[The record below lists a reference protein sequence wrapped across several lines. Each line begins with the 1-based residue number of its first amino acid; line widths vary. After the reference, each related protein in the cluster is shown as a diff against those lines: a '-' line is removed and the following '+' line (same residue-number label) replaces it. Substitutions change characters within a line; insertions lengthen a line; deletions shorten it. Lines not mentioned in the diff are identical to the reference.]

1 MAEQDSGRDRVWAFL
16 GIRPGERS
24 RVVLFALWSMAVVGG
39 VVIVGGLA
47 GRALFLSALPRE
59 YVGLKFLLPPM
70 ALAVVVALYA
80 RMLDRLRRDRLVV
93 GTSLVLAAVVLGLRA
108 GLSAPFGDG
117 LVFLCLLFVALEVI
131 GALAI
136 IQFWTMAGDLFDA
149 REAKRL
155 FGLVAAGGT
164 VAAVLFSAGLG
175 AAARAVPAADL
186 LYGLVGALLV
196 CAACAGLL
204 GRRHRAELESQASG
218 LRDGRRDAAG
228 AADGGLVALL
238 RPRLVR
244 SIAGLIVTAAVVSA
258 IADYQL
264 DLALQEHYGS
274 DSAGMVAFL
283 GVLRAAAGT
292 VALILQVFVA
302 RHLLGRLGLRGG
314 LLALP
319 LLMLLGQVG
328 IVLTGGLLLAVALP
342 KAADGALKFDL
353 NNTSVNLLFLPVA
366 PAVRARLKAVID
378 GILKPAVLSG
388 VGGVFLLIGRLPQ
401 VTVVHW
407 SVVAIGVV
415 VAWIGFVRGAVHAY
429 VEELQA
435 GLRQR
440 RLGGEALPLSL
451 GDETSSRVL
460 SDALAAGG
468 DAGLILHALAVLK
481 EQEGAAHKP
490 DLVALLEHPAEEV
503 RLEAVG
509 LLGREED
516 PGLVDPLRQ
525 RLLGDESIEVR
536 AGALVALA
544 ASGGVELAPE
554 VLHYLDDPRPAL
566 RAAAVKAALL
576 HLGIDGILHAASA
589 LKELLDDS
597 DPTIRAEGARTLGA
611 LGARSFH
618 SPLVPLLEDPEVQ
631 VRRAAMQAAGRLRAR
646 ALAEPLLPL
655 LGEPRLSRETQHAL
669 AACLES
675 APRWIVE
682 RLQDDDLP
690 TAVRLGLVQSLGL
703 FGPSGREPLGD
714 LLLDPRPRVRGAAA
728 RALRTFGGGPD
739 PDLVTRGLVLEER
752 GICELAQFLAAIGE
766 VADHT
771 TGTLEDR
778 LDESLDR
785 LLELIALRSPGFQA
799 DQVRESLRS
808 TDKRRCANAIELLDH
823 VVEPVHRPILLALAE
838 GHQRAL
844 LAVADARKLR
854 PPSSAAAALT
864 TLAGASDPWLRS
876 CAILD
881 LARGP
886 SSAEAVVR
894 QALGH
899 PDHLV
904 LETARRAAE
913 LLGMP
918 EARGWETKM
927 AMTTLEKVLFL
938 KSIPLFTN
946 IPGETL
952 AQVAPI
958 AHEVRHAEG
967 DTFIRAG
974 ESGDCLYVV
983 VDGEVEV
990 WSAEETIA
998 EVGSRAIIG
1007 ELAVLTDRPRNAD
1020 CIAGSDLLMLRIGK
1034 EDFWELLEEHP
1045 ELSTGIL
1052 RQVIDRYLGAAP
1064 APASAR
1070 RRS

>member
-1 MAEQDSGRDRVWAFL
+1 MAAEDAGRLAQLWTFL

-59 YVGLKFLLPPM
+59 YVALKFLLPPV
-70 ALAVVVALYA
+70 ALAVVVAVYA
-80 RMLDRLRRDRLVV
+80 RLLDRLRRDRLVV
-93 GTSLVLAAVVLGLRA
+93 GTSLLLGVVVLGLRV
-108 GLSAPFGDG
+108 GLSADFGDG

-131 GALAI
+131 GAVAI

-164 VAAVLFSAGLG
+164 VAAVVFSAGLG
-175 AAARAVPAADL
+175 AAARAVPPADL

-196 CAACAGLL
+196 CAACAALL
-204 GRRHRAELESQASG
+204 GRRHRDELEAQKSG
-218 LRDGRRDAAG
+218 ARAGRGDDGEPE
-228 AADGGLVALL
+228 GLGALL

-244 SIAGLIVTAAVVSA
+244 SIAGLIVTAAVASA

-264 DLALQEHYGS
+264 DLALQNHYGS
-274 DSAGMVAFL
+274 DAAGMVTFL

-292 VALILQVFVA
+292 VALLLQVFVA
-302 RHLLGRLGLRGG
+302 RHLLSRLGLRGG

-328 IVLTGGLLLAVALP
+328 IVLTGGLLIAVALP

-378 GILKPAVLSG
+378 GILKPVVLSG
-388 VGGVFLLIGRLPQ
+388 VGGVFLLVGRLPQ
-401 VTVVHW
+401 VTVMHW
-407 SVVAIGVV
+407 AVVAIGVV
-415 VAWIGFVRGAVHAY
+415 VAWFGFVRSAVLAY
-429 VEELQA
+429 VDELQA

-460 SDALAAGG
+460 SDALEAG
-468 DAGLILHALAVLK
+468 DAGLVMHALAVLR
-481 EQEGAAHKP
+481 EEGGASHRP
-490 DLVALLEHPAEEV
+490 GLVALLDHPVEEV
-503 RLEAVG
+503 RLDVVG
-509 LLGREED
+509 LLGRGED
-516 PGLVDPLRQ
+516 PELVEPLRR
-525 RLLGDESIEVR
+525 RLQDDDSVRVR

-544 ASGGVELAPE
+544 ASGGPE
-554 VLHYLDDPRPAL
+554 VAAEVLRYLDDGRPAL
-566 RAAAVKAALL
+566 RAAAVRAALL

-589 LKELLDDS
+589 LKELLDDP
-597 DPTIRAEGARTLGA
+597 DPAIRAQGARTLGA
-611 LGARSFH
+611 LGARSFY
-618 SPLVPLLEDPEVQ
+618 SPLVPLLDDPEVE
-631 VRRAAMQAAGRLRAR
+631 VRRAAVKAAGRLRAR
-646 ALAEPLLPL
+646 ALALPLLPR
-655 LGEPRLSRETQHAL
+655 LGEPRLSREAQHAL

-675 APRWIVE
+675 DPRWIVE

-690 TAVRLGLVQSLGL
+690 MPVTVGLVQTLGL
-703 FGPSGREPLGD
+703 LGPAGRQPLTD
-714 LLLDPRPRVRGAAA
+714 LLLDHRPRVRGAAA
-728 RALRTFGGGPD
+728 RALRASRAELD
-739 PDLVTRGLVLEER
+739 PERVPEALRLEEQ
-752 GICELAQFLAAIGE
+752 GICELATCLAALDDD
-766 VADHT
+766 ADHT

-785 LLELIALRSPGFQA
+785 LLDLIALRSPGFQA

-823 VVEPVHRPILLALAE
+823 VVEPTHRPVLLALAE
-838 GHQRAL
+838 GHRRPL
-844 LAVADARKLR
+844 LAEAEARSV
-854 PPSSAAAALT
+854 PPPVSATAALT
-864 TLAGASDPWLRS
+864 GLAGTADPWLRS
-876 CAILD
+876 CALFD
-881 LARGP
+881 LSRGSDP
-886 SSAEAVVR
+886 AEAVLR
-894 QALGH
+894 ALDH
-899 PDHLV
+899 PDPLV

-913 LLGMP
+913 QLGLP
-918 EARGWETKM
+918 EARSWEKTM

-938 KSIPLFTN
+938 KSIPLFAN

-967 DTFIRAG
+967 DTFIKAG

-998 EVGSRAIIG
+998 EVGNRAIIG

-1020 CIAGSDLLMLRIGK
+1020 CIAGSNLLMLRIGK

-1045 ELSTGIL
+1045 ELSTRIL
-1052 RQVIDRYLGAAP
+1052 RQVIDRYVDSAP
-1064 APASAR
+1064 APAPTR
-1070 RRS
+1070 RRR